1 MKSLVFD
8 SEYDCYRTLALL
20 RKIGESTTYEIAD
33 IVGRE
38 VPNTLQTLRYLE
50 QKGLIVK
57 TKPGV
62 KGAYHKPASWKANPK
77 NENGSK
83 CESK

>member
-1 MKSLVFD
+1 MKPLAFD

-38 VPNTLQTLRYLE
+38 VHLTLQTLRYLE
-50 QKGLIVK
+50 RKGMIIK
-57 TKPGV
+57 TKPG
-62 KGAYHKPASWKANPK
+62 KGGRHYCPASWKATK
-77 NENGSK
+77 K
-83 CESK
+83 